1 MLSLVLGS
9 VARSAGISD
18 RIWKVVAK
26 LDMTERPVDLADL
39 LPVDRL
45 SGLQERG
52 LLHLI
57 LSVWKHRTAVVRRI
71 D

>member
-39 LPVDRL
+39 LVL
-45 SGLQERG
+45 GISGLQDMIAAFFSKTHTEQTKQKTS
-52 LLHLI
+52 I
-57 LSVWKHRTAVVRRI
+57 I
-71 D
+71 